1 MAEEMEERGDKG
13 FMTKD
18 NFHVNSWI
26 TIYVYETFW
35 DCLISTGNV
44 NMGLRFMI
52 DRIIQMR
59 EENAL
64 ADTKKFDVMID
75 VIKFVL
81 HILECDPEDNAS
93 VEEMRATED
102 KLWELCQSFKDGQLI
117 NLVLDHNIVAN
128 IKREDFQAARVL
140 CLLLDESIVTMD

>member
-26 TIYVYETFW
+26 TEYVYETFW

-52 DRIIQMR
+52 DGIIQMR

-64 ADTKKFDVMID
+64 ADTNKFDVLID

-81 HILECDPEDNAS
+81 HIL
-93 VEEMRATED
+93 
-102 KLWELCQSFKDGQLI
+102 
-117 NLVLDHNIVAN
+117 
-128 IKREDFQAARVL
+128 
-140 CLLLDESIVTMD
+140 